1 MTTGRI
7 NQVASPSLRAGTT
20 LRWNS
25 GRATGHR
32 QAPWG
37 HVGLGGDG
45 PRRSTHSTPRCAHTA
60 VPSPAGPRGDP
71 PAAAWPSPGG
81 AWTRGPGPR
90 PPGHTTRGVLGAG
103 PGTFPSRQRGSTRR
117 RALRRSVPT
126 FLRGGLPPVTVGA
139 FRYTRASSS
148 LLVESVR

>member
-60 VPSPAGPRGDP
+60 VPSPAGPRG
-71 PAAAWPSPGG
+71 
-81 AWTRGPGPR
+81 PR
-90 PPGHTTRGVLGAG
+90 RQ
-103 PGTFPSRQRGSTRR
+103 QRGRR
-117 RALRRSVPT
+117 RAVPGREVPAHARLGTLRE
-126 FLRGGLPPVTVGA
+126 A
-139 FRYTRASSS
+139 Y
-148 LLVESVR
+148 